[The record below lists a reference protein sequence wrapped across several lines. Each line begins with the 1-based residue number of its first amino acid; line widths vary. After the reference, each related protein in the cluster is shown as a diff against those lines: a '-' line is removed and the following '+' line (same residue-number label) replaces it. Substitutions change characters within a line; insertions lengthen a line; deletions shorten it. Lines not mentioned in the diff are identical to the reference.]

1 MSLQG
6 KTAIITGAGSG
17 IGREVAITL
26 GAEGVKLLLVDLMQ
40 DSLNETVEIVQKNGG
55 EAHAVLADVSKS
67 ENVQNYV
74 SVAKDILGSIDL
86 FHNNAG
92 VLQKGSLLHE
102 TEETEFDRMVAINLK
117 GAFLGLKYV
126 MAVMQEQGSGSI
138 VNGASHA
145 AIRGEPYL
153 GAYGATKHA
162 LVGLTKT
169 AAIEYGGQGIRV
181 NAICPG
187 GVKTNMLKG
196 METDEEDASPM
207 KRMSTADEIA
217 SVVTFLLSDK
227 ASYVNGAIMTADGGM
242 AAT

>member
-67 ENVQNYV
+67 EDVQNYV

-102 TEETEFDRMVAINLK
+102 TEETDARLK
-117 GAFLGLKYV
+117 IGHRK
-126 MAVMQEQGSGSI
+126 Q
-138 VNGASHA
+138 
-145 AIRGEPYL
+145 
-153 GAYGATKHA
+153 
-162 LVGLTKT
+162 
-169 AAIEYGGQGIRV
+169 
-181 NAICPG
+181 
-187 GVKTNMLKG
+187 
-196 METDEEDASPM
+196 
-207 KRMSTADEIA
+207 
-217 SVVTFLLSDK
+217 
-227 ASYVNGAIMTADGGM
+227 
-242 AAT
+242 

>member
-1 MSLQG
+1 MSLHG

-17 IGREVAITL
+17 IGREVATKL
-26 GAEGVKLLLVDLMQ
+26 GAQAVKLVLVDIQ
-40 DSLNETVEIVQKNGG
+40 QEALNETVELVQENEG
-55 EAHAVLADVSKS
+55 EAHAVMADVSKS
-67 ENVQNYV
+67 DDVKNYV
-74 SVAKDILGSIDL
+74 TVAKDMLGRIDL

-102 TEETEFDRMVAINLK
+102 TAEAEFDRMVAINLR

-126 MAVMQEQGSGSI
+126 LEVMQEQGGGSI

-145 AIRGEPYL
+145 GIRGEPYL

-196 METDEEDASPM
+196 METDEAGASPM
-207 KRMSTADEIA
+207 KRMSTADEMAAVI
-217 SVVTFLLSDK
+217 TFLLSEE